1 MGNASQR
8 PEGDD
13 KAAVLEKANTE
24 GAKPEKSREDI
35 RDKYELGKVLGSG
48 SFGQV
53 REASLKEF
61 PDKVRAVKIIERD
74 DDAEHGGEWS
84 NSAMFDKRWRC
95 CKI

>member
-8 PEGDD
+8 PEGGD
-13 KAAVLEKANTE
+13 KASVRETAPVE
-24 GAKPEKSREDI
+24 PEKPREDI

-53 REASLKEF
+53 REAILKEL

-74 DDAEHGGEWS
+74 DDAEGGGEWS
-84 NSAMFDKRWRC
+84 NSAMFRQE
-95 CKI
+95 